1 MANLLFSILSTF
13 NDKGLKKAS
22 KQLSFFEKQTKS
34 LQATFL
40 KTFSV
45 IALLNYSKKAVDAF
59 AKDEAAAKSLEMQLK
74 NTGYAFSSPDV
85 EYYIANLEKMAI

>member
-13 NDKGLKKAS
+13 NDKGLKKAT

-40 KTFSV
+40 KTFSA
-45 IALLNYSKKAVDAF
+45 IALLSYSKKAVDAF
-59 AKDEAAAKSLEMQLK
+59 AKDQAAAKALI
-74 NTGYAFSSPDV
+74 AF
-85 EYYIANLEKMAI
+85 LL